1 MVQNTSE
8 VIKKELERNK
18 KKSLYVFEHTL
29 TLFQVFYFASSCFE
43 DCFSINHTIRIYY
56 FLVLENRNIQNSKMK
71 EWEWEMPDH
80 VKEGIQNIQLLY
92 LPASMEIADIRGPYV
107 PLLGTFVVPF
117 ADQWKQISKILFLT
131 NAVKF
136 LTIALSTPCAS
147 F

>member
-1 MVQNTSE
+1 
-8 VIKKELERNK
+8 
-18 KKSLYVFEHTL
+18 
-29 TLFQVFYFASSCFE
+29 
-43 DCFSINHTIRIYY
+43 
-56 FLVLENRNIQNSKMK
+56 MK

-92 LPASMEIADIRGPYV
+92 LPAYMEIADIRGPYV

-117 ADQWKQISKILFLT
+117 PDQWKQISKILFLT